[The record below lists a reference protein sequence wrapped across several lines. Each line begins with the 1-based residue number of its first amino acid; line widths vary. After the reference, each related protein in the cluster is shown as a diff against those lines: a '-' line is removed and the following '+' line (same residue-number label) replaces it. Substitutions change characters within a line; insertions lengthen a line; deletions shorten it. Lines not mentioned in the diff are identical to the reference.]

1 MITAE
6 DLLAAETGSNKILT
20 IDSDLRTINIPSDFG
35 VFGVESD
42 DDVLRVYFRG
52 PRYYHDVDLSTFD
65 LRVNI
70 QNANGGEDV
79 YQVTD
84 MTVETDAIQ
93 FSWLIGRFTA
103 QYRGSITFALC
114 FREIDAA
121 GTVLREFNTT
131 TANGEI
137 LKGLEASEHI
147 IQDYPDILGG
157 ILLRLESLEENGI
170 PAGSL
175 DTTLTVAGK
184 AADAKAVGDRLSKIN
199 PSVNRVDRLV
209 VTYDPETNNADYT
222 STQIIEHFNNGGEV
236 VLRVSEGSKYP
247 LSGIHFEGVET
258 FEYAIFSDIT
268 STSGQHITVDT
279 FAVWSTGRVTHYS
292 ETLDPNG
299 TGMTEEQAAQLQ
311 DNTAA
316 IAELNNPVVLGDL
329 AVEPQKY
336 TITLTL
342 KDGSTETHILETDE
356 NNYPTKLTVN
366 GAVIPW
372 TVTGV

>member
-70 QNANGGEDV
+70 QNARGGEDV

-84 MTVETDAIQ
+84 MTVENDAIQ

-114 FREIDAA
+114 FREIDSE
-121 GTVLREFNTT
+121 GTVVREFNTT

-137 LKGLEASEHI
+137 LKGLEASENI
-147 IQDYPDILGG
+147 VQDHPDILEN
-157 ILLRLESLEENGI
+157 IILRLESLEENGI
-170 PAGSL
+170 PDGSL
-175 DTTLTVAGK
+175 DTTLTVPGK
-184 AADAKAVGDRLSKIN
+184 AADAKAVGDRLSGITA
-199 PSVNRVDRLV
+199 SVDRLIV
-209 VTYDPETNNADYT
+209 NVDMATETADHT
-222 STQIIEHFNNGGEV
+222 STQIAEHYNNGGEV
-236 VLRVSEGSKYP
+236 LLRTQTGFHALLMGIAYEGTGLELALFSSIWATSDPSTTITTYAVWNDAHVTVYTSSVADGTGSATTDINKSVVSGS
-247 LSGIHFEGVET
+247 LSVET
-258 FEYAIFSDIT
+258 
-268 STSGQHITVDT
+268 
-279 FAVWSTGRVTHYS
+279 
-292 ETLDPNG
+292 
-299 TGMTEEQAAQLQ
+299 
-311 DNTAA
+311 
-316 IAELNNPVVLGDL
+316 
-329 AVEPQKY
+329 QKY
-336 TITLTL
+336 TINLTL
-342 KDGSTETHILETDE
+342 EDGSTETHVLETDE
-356 NNYPTKLTVN
+356 NDYPTKLTVN
-366 GAVIPW
+366 GVTIPW